1 MLIYYILLFIIK
13 ILYFIGTYNLYLK
26 TGRKLFEAVI
36 PIYNIIILMKILN
49 RPIWWSILLY
59 IPIIFFFIYPILCLD
74 IIKIFDK
81 CSKKDKMLLLIT
93 LGGYIIYL
101 NLNIKIIKKE
111 NKPLLSSIFFS
122 IIFTSIINIY
132 IIQPFIIP
140 TPSMNDSLL
149 LGDFLFVSKLH
160 YGIRIPITQ
169 ISIPLIHNK
178 INFLGI
184 KSYISYIRLP
194 YIRLPSFKQINHN
207 DIIVFN
213 FPNDLK
219 KIPIDKKDY
228 YIKRCIGLPGDIL
241 SIKNGLIYRNGILDK
256 NKYNTYYKVQKILN
270 PINILYFLKKIGI
283 RKKYILPK
291 NLKEYNIY
299 PENKLWNRD
308 NYGPIYIPKK
318 GDYLNLNLE
327 NLSFYKDL
335 ITKYENSS
343 LKIKKNKIFINN
355 KIQSKY
361 LVNQNYYFM
370 LGDNRNNSLD
380 SRYWGLIPYDHIVGK
395 PLFIWLSIFFSK
407 KKKEFVRWNRCL
419 TIINCK
425 TKLENKYYIYHIIIM
440 IIIYFFLKNIIMKL
454 ITYVKEGEY
463 IDRVLKKCKQKF
475 DKARIIRK
483 LRERQ
488 QYIKPSERKRKILT
502 KAKYREFLISKNS

>member
-1 MLIYYILLFIIK
+1 MLLNYNILLFLIIIK
-13 ILYFIGTYNLYLK
+13 ILYFLGTYNLYLK
-26 TGRKLFEAVI
+26 NGINLFVAVI
-36 PIYNIIILMKILN
+36 PIYNLIILMKILN

-74 IIKIFDK
+74 IIKIFEK

-101 NLNIKIIKKE
+101 NINTNTNINIIKKRS
-111 NKPLLSSIFFS
+111 SSIFFS

-132 IIQPFIIP
+132 IIQPFVIH
-140 TPSMNDSLL
+140 TPSMKDSLL
-149 LGDFLFVSKLH
+149 VGDFLFVSKLH

-169 ISIPLIHNK
+169 LSIPLIHN
-178 INFLGI
+178 NFLGI
-184 KSYISYIRLP
+184 QSYISYLRLP
-194 YIRLPSFKQINHN
+194 YIRLPCFQQINHN

-219 KIPIDKKDY
+219 KRPLDKKDY
-228 YIKRCIGLPGDIL
+228 YLKRCIGLPGDIL
-241 SIKNGLIYRNGILDK
+241 SIKNGLIYINGILD
-256 NKYNTYYKVQKILN
+256 NKVQK
-270 PINILYFLKKIGI
+270 KI
-283 RKKYILPK
+283 KKYILPK

-343 LKIKKNKIFINN
+343 LKIKKKKIFINN
-355 KIQSKY
+355 KVQSKY
-361 LVNQNYYFM
+361 LVNKNYYFM
-370 LGDNRNNSLD
+370 LGDNKNNSLD

-395 PLFIWLSIFFSK
+395 PLFIWLSISK
-407 KKKEFVRWNRCL
+407 NELVRWNRCF
-419 TIINCK
+419 TIINSK
-425 TKLENKYYIYHIIIM
+425 TEKKYYIYHIM
-440 IIIYFFLKNIIMKL
+440 IIIIIYEINYL
-454 ITYVKEGEY
+454 
-463 IDRVLKKCKQKF
+463 CKRR
-475 DKARIIRK
+475 RISR
-483 LRERQ
+483 
-488 QYIKPSERKRKILT
+488 
-502 KAKYREFLISKNS
+502 

>member
-1 MLIYYILLFIIK
+1 MLIYNILLFIIIIK

-36 PIYNIIILMKILN
+36 PIYNLIILMKILN

-74 IIKIFDK
+74 IINIFDK

-101 NLNIKIIKKE
+101 NINIKIIKKKK
-111 NKPLLSSIFFS
+111 KPLLSSIFFS

-132 IIQPFIIP
+132 IIQPFVIP
-140 TPSMNDSLL
+140 TPSMKDSLL
-149 LGDFLFVSKLH
+149 VGDFLFVSKLH

-228 YIKRCIGLPGDIL
+228 YIKRCIGLPGEIL
-241 SIKNGLIYRNGILDK
+241 YIKNGLIYINGILYK
-256 NKYNTYYKVQKILN
+256 NKY
-270 PINILYFLKKIGI
+270 I

-327 NLSFYKDL
+327 NFSFYKDL

-343 LKIKKNKIFINN
+343 LKIKKK
-355 KIQSKY
+355 KY
-361 LVNQNYYFM
+361 L
-370 LGDNRNNSLD
+370 L
-380 SRYWGLIPYDHIVGK
+380 
-395 PLFIWLSIFFSK
+395 
-407 KKKEFVRWNRCL
+407 
-419 TIINCK
+419 
-425 TKLENKYYIYHIIIM
+425 
-440 IIIYFFLKNIIMKL
+440 
-454 ITYVKEGEY
+454 
-463 IDRVLKKCKQKF
+463 
-475 DKARIIRK
+475 IIRYN
-483 LRERQ
+483 LN
-488 QYIKPSERKRKILT
+488 I
-502 KAKYREFLISKNS
+502 